1 MCETVS
7 VLRGAKVGYN
17 GALQTYSSHFG
28 MAMKLSMEALQ
39 RPSVADFKN
48 AGKVPLTLVLDHVR
62 SGLNVGSIFRTAD
75 AFLLEKILL
84 CGITAQP
91 PHREILKTAL
101 GSTES
106 VVWDYFPETV
116 EAVQLLRDQGYKV
129 LAVEQTTEKVWLQ
142 DFYPEKNTPYA
153 LVLGNEVEGVS
164 EAVLALCDGVL
175 EIPQFG
181 TKHSL
186 NVAVAAGIVV
196 WEVVRKRMLD

>member
-1 MCETVS
+1 MSVS
-7 VLRGAKVGYN
+7 
-17 GALQTYSSHFG
+17 
-28 MAMKLSMEALQ
+28 
-39 RPSVADFKN
+39 DFKSRP
-48 AGKVPLTLVLDHVR
+48 KTRLVLVLDSVR

-75 AFLLEKILL
+75 AFALEKILL

-106 VVWDYFPETV
+106 VDWQYFESAT
-116 EAVQLLRDQGYKV
+116 EAVQELKKEGYTV
-129 LAVEQTTEKVWLQ
+129 LAIEQTTQKIWLQ
-142 DFYPEKNTPYA
+142 DLVPETEKPYA
-153 LVLGNEVEGVS
+153 FVLGNEVEGVDN
-164 EAVLALCDGVL
+164 EVLALCDGAL

-196 WEVVRKRMLD
+196 WEFVRTQTNP